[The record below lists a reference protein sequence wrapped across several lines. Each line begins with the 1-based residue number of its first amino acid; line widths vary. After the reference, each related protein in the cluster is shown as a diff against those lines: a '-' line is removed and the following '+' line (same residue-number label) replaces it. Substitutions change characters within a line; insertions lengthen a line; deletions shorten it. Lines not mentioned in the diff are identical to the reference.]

1 MKQRVRIQDMSLRG
15 KRVFLRVDFNVP
27 LKETGGEWVVSDA
40 GRIEA
45 ALPTIRLLMS
55 QGARLILASHL
66 GRPKGIPTPKYSL
79 EPVGKKLSEYLE
91 RDVILTDSC
100 IGDGARGLS
109 QRVRNG
115 DVLLLENLRF
125 RPEEEADSHEFAVK
139 LAELCDAYVTDAFG
153 SLHRAH
159 ASTSALPKLVGER
172 GIGLLVQKELEY
184 LEPLRA
190 KPSRP
195 FVLIMG
201 GAKVSDKIGVLEK
214 FMPKVDKV
222 IVGGAMAYAFLK
234 ARGVE
239 VGKSYCQEEQV
250 RLASRL
256 LKSAEAR
263 NVQIILPADHL
274 VTSGIENTQD
284 AKLTEES
291 NIPVDKMAVDIG
303 PQSVER
309 FARAL
314 EGAETIFWNGPMG
327 IFETPEFAKGTF
339 EMARRIAATSARK
352 LAGGGDSAAAIEAAG
367 CEKEFDF
374 ISTGG
379 GATLEF
385 LEGKE
390 LPGLKAIETRV
401 PTEPQW
407 EEDEEGG
414 ME

>member
-1 MKQRVRIQDMSLRG
+1 MSLKG

-27 LKETGGEWVVSDA
+27 LKEEGGEWVVTDPA
-40 GRIEA
+40 RIEG

-55 QGARLILASHL
+55 QGARVILASHL
-66 GRPKGIPTPKYSL
+66 GRPKGMPNPKYSL
-79 EPVGKKLSEYLE
+79 EPVGRKLSEYLQ

-125 RPEEEADSHEFAVK
+125 RPEEEENSHDFAVK

-159 ASTSALPKLVGER
+159 ASTSALPKLIPER

-190 KPSRP
+190 NPQRP

-201 GAKVSDKIGVLEK
+201 GSKVSDKIGVLEQ

-234 ARGVE
+234 ALGVE
-239 VGKSYCQEEQV
+239 IGKSYCQEEQV
-250 RLASRL
+250 KLAH
-256 LKSAEAR
+256 KIIKAADAR
-263 NVQIILPADHL
+263 DVKLVLPVDHL
-274 VTSGIENTQD
+274 VTSGMEDTRG
-284 AKLTEES
+284 AKLTEDAV
-291 NIPVDKMAVDIG
+291 IPADKMAVDIG
-303 PQSVER
+303 PKSVER
-309 FARAL
+309 FCQAL

-327 IFETPEFAKGTF
+327 VFETAEFAKGTF
-339 EMARRIAATSARK
+339 ELAKKIAATSARK
-352 LAGGGDSAAAIEAAG
+352 LAGGGDSAAAIEASG
-367 CEKEFDF
+367 CEDKFDF

-379 GATLEF
+379 GATLEY

-390 LPGLKAIETRV
+390 LPGLKAIETVVRA
-401 PTEPQW
+401 EPQW
-407 EEDEEGG
+407 DDEEDLA
-414 ME
+414 